1 MIYHFK
7 TSKKFDKDFKKLDK
21 SVQKLL
27 KGWINKNLI
36 NTTQPR
42 ELGKKLKGNLQDQW
56 RYRVG
61 DYRILCI
68 INDDEFII
76 NALEI
81 GHRKKIYKKK

>member
-1 MIYHFK
+1 MIYHFE

-21 SVQKLL
+21 SVQKIL
-27 KGWINKNLI
+27 KGWIDKNLI
-36 NTTQPR
+36 ETTEPR
-42 ELGKKLKGNLQDQW
+42 KHGKNLKGNLQEQW

-61 DYRILCI
+61 DYRILCFI
-68 INDDEFII
+68 EDDKFII